1 MIRMGHAHIHSE
13 SPEQNSRSIKLHSH
27 VRPKLKLYAIDFNPF
42 LHDHTFHLYT
52 FAGYSTLCPLYVMSR
67 WQIFASLCLV
77 VLVCNAISKGG
88 SKSTLSVS
96 VHGQM
101 NRLMIKCTPS
111 EDSDHTGHPHE
122 ESLGPLLLPIEALV
136 GLGGCQADLNLRW
149 AHSRFVVFVMR
160 RLIYDQNGT
169 CTYS

>member
-77 VLVCNAISKGG
+77 VLVCNAISKF
-88 SKSTLSVS
+88 
-96 VHGQM
+96 HG
-101 NRLMIKCTPS
+101 NSCRKN
-111 EDSDHTGHPHE
+111 
-122 ESLGPLLLPIEALV
+122 ESLAKICRLTVIMVNHCSPTIEPRHDKTNKVTVCPAKTQIS
-136 GLGGCQADLNLRW
+136 LGIRPVWSESSLSAWRKLGSLAT
-149 AHSRFVVFVMR
+149 H
-160 RLIYDQNGT
+160 
-169 CTYS
+169 